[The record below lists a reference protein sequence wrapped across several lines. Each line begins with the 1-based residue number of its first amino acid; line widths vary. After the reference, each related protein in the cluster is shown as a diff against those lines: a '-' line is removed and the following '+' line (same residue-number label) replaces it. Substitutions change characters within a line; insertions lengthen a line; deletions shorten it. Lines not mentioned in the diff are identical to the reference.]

1 MRKLFHKQV
10 LAGLLMAAMATPVT
24 VWAAKWD
31 MPVRSNDRNHFTQN
45 IAVFA
50 DEIKDATQGGLEI
63 VIHPEDSLIKQQDLK
78 RAIQTQ
84 QVPIGEFLMS
94 LYSNENPLFGI
105 DALPFLATSLEEN
118 ARLLEVVRPH
128 LTELLEKQGLRL
140 LFVAPWPANSLY
152 SQNEL
157 NSMYDLKGSK
167 FRAFNPVT
175 GRLAELVGATPVTV
189 QQAEISQAF
198 STGVIDAMI
207 TSPATGVD
215 MHVWDYVKHYTD
227 VAAMST
233 WNLVVVNER
242 AFSKLSDE
250 QKSAVE
256 AAAVAAEERAWTNAG
271 EISVRL
277 TQVLRDNGIAVKEP
291 TDTMRDEIAE
301 LRDVFIKEW
310 LQSAGDKGQEIIEAY
325 RSAQ

>member
-1 MRKLFHKQV
+1 MRTLLNKRV
-10 LAGLLMAAMATPVT
+10 LTGLLAAALTVPATA
-24 VWAAKWD
+24 WAAKWD

-50 DEIKDATQGGLEI
+50 NEIKEATDGSIDL

-78 RAIQTQ
+78 RAIQTG

-94 LYSNENPLFGI
+94 LYSNENALFGI
-105 DALPFLATSLEEN
+105 DALPFLATDLEEN
-118 ARLLEVVRPH
+118 ARLLDVVRPR
-128 LTELLEKQGLRL
+128 LTELLQKQGLRL

-157 NSMYDLKGSK
+157 NSLYDLKGTK

-189 QQAEISQAF
+189 QQSEMSQAF

-242 AFSKLSDE
+242 TFSRLDDKE
-250 QKSAVE
+250 KEAIE
-256 AAAVAAEERAWTNAG
+256 AAAVAAEERAWANAG
-271 EISVRL
+271 DVTVKL
-277 TQVLRDNGIAVKEP
+277 TQVLRDNGIVVKEP
-291 TDTMRDEIAE
+291 TDKMREEIAE

-310 LQSAGDKGQEIIEAY
+310 LASAGEEGEEIIEAY
-325 RSAQ
+325 RSAE